1 MNYKLNKTFT
11 NTKNKKMRTKPKTE
25 LPALNPKAIKVQLDY
40 KTVITIPR
48 MEALK
53 AWLYRFPDAKVLAS

>member
-1 MNYKLNKTFT
+1 MKNKT
-11 NTKNKKMRTKPKTE
+11 KTI
-25 LPALNPKAIKVQLDY
+25 LPALNPKSIKVQLDY

-53 AWLYRFPDAKVLAS
+53 AWLYRFPEAKVLAS

>member
-1 MNYKLNKTFT
+1 
-11 NTKNKKMRTKPKTE
+11 MRTKHKTI
-25 LPALNPKAIKVQLDY
+25 LPAINPKAIKVQLDH

-53 AWLYRFPDAKVLAS
+53 AWLFRFPEAKILAS